1 MTSPVVWQEPE
12 VALAIA
18 DARIDWALNHPHTSD
33 WLKAALLA
41 AQGLDPMAL
50 QNDVEMLRHL
60 ISQRATAQIEIA
72 MNHVTTGLN
81 ALSLHDLHQ
90 E

>member
-1 MTSPVVWQEPE
+1 MRPMTTPVVWQEPE

-18 DARIDWALNHPHTSD
+18 EARIDWALNHPQTSD

-41 AQGLDPMAL
+41 AQGLDPVAI

-60 ISQRATAQIEIA
+60 IAQRATAEIEIA
-72 MNHVTTGLN
+72 MSRATAGLDE
-81 ALSLHDLHQ
+81 LSL
-90 E
+90 